1 MVNIMFTYKLQ
12 QQYFHFN
19 AYQKKQLFVIIFIV
33 LVIIIP
39 KYLAPITNLSNL
51 FEKKESILAANG

>member
-1 MVNIMFTYKLQ
+1 MHTK
-12 QQYFHFN
+12 
-19 AYQKKQLFVIIFIV
+19 KKQLFVIIFIV